1 MTTESSQHKIDRA
14 KGAEPTQVLDATAR
28 KKYIRSI
35 QRRQQDGNQA
45 VSQTNLSATTDVYN
59 AKQYSAFRN
68 LVSQVMLSAI
78 PEVGVVV
85 PTRNEQENIRP
96 LVASFSGVSVV
107 VPTRNEQENIR
118 PLVASLRDALRG
130 LHVEVI
136 FVDDSDDDTSGVI
149 EDAAGTMNSSLFR
162 IELEHRVAGGARAGG
177 LATAVVQGLN
187 RARAEYFFF
196 SSRRRHTRSDR
207 DWSSDVCSSD

>member
-14 KGAEPTQVLDATAR
+14 KDAEPTQVLDATAR
-28 KKYIRSI
+28 KKYMRSI

-78 PEVGVVV
+78 PEV
-85 PTRNEQENIRP
+85 
-96 LVASFSGVSVV
+96 SVV

-118 PLVASLRDALRG
+118 PLVAPFPEVSVVVATRNEHENIRPLVASLTDALRG

-136 FVDDSDDDTSGVI
+136 FVDDS
-149 EDAAGTMNSSLFR
+149 
-162 IELEHRVAGGARAGG
+162 
-177 LATAVVQGLN
+177 
-187 RARAEYFFF
+187 
-196 SSRRRHTRSDR
+196 
-207 DWSSDVCSSD
+207 

>member
-68 LVSQVMLSAI
+68 LVSQVMLSAFLRWVSSFQ
-78 PEVGVVV
+78 PEMNRRTFGLWWH
-85 PTRNEQENIRP
+85 R
-96 LVASFSGVSVV
+96 F
-107 VPTRNEQENIR
+107 
-118 PLVASLRDALRG
+118 LR
-130 LHVEVI
+130 
-136 FVDDSDDDTSGVI
+136 
-149 EDAAGTMNSSLFR
+149 
-162 IELEHRVAGGARAGG
+162 
-177 LATAVVQGLN
+177 
-187 RARAEYFFF
+187 
-196 SSRRRHTRSDR
+196 
-207 DWSSDVCSSD
+207 